1 MGEAR
6 GKEVMTQT
14 LSSGLYSFVLL
25 APLII
30 MLLAVVIFT
39 VFMYYYLKFYKKE
52 REKNAR

>member
-1 MGEAR
+1 VGEAR